1 MNSKKALLILI
12 ILLPLSAFAHGEEV
26 LVSFFYDLLTII
38 GLIIFI
44 ACIKWNSNGKYLLA
58 VVLAVSA
65 LLTIIGTGKM
75 PYYANRTL
83 IDTLCIGVPIA
94 SVLSVYFIFKR
105 KFSLK
110 KEKES

>member
-1 MNSKKALLILI
+1 MGNKKILSVI
-12 ILLPLSAFAHGEEV
+12 VMLLPLSAFAHGEEV

-44 ACIKWNSNGKYLLA
+44 AVIKWNSNGKYLLA

-65 LLTIIGTGKM
+65 FLTIALTGKM

-83 IDTLCIGVPIA
+83 IDTLCIGVPIVN
-94 SVLSVYFIFKR
+94 VLSVYFIFKR
-105 KFSLK
+105 RFRL
-110 KEKES
+110 